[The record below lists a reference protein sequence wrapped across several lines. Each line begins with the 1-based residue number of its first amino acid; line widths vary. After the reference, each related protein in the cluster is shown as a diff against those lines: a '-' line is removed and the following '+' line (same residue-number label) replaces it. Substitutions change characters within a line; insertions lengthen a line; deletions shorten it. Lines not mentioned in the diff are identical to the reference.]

1 MSAREFPPEDYA
13 YPDARN
19 RRIRELEHEVD
30 YQRTEKDDAYRRARE
45 TSDAC
50 KVACDAKDEE
60 IAGLRAALLET
71 NDTAARYYADYV
83 RSLAVQVELLRSMAA
98 A

>member
-19 RRIRELEHEVD
+19 RKIRELEHEVD

-45 TSDAC
+45 TSDAA

-60 IAGLRAALLET
+60 IAGLRVALLES
-71 NDTAARYYADYV
+71 NDSAAFCAERCD
-83 RSLAVQVELLRSMAA
+83 LLTLEVEMLVKAA